1 VDVRLRKGKGC
12 RSVAWWGFFICTLLL
27 VGAYVL
33 FDLLDV
39 DGSQMNRWP
48 GHDMMVVATPEAAA
62 ERFFRADLATSS
74 SDDLIAHSLFQLS
87 FPKNCSTSPATML
100 LRIRQRRGLPRLNLA
115 REQARGS
122 SPSID
127 PI

>member
-1 VDVRLRKGKGC
+1 VDVRLRKARRC
-12 RSVAWWGFFICTLLL
+12 RSATWWGVFICTLLL
-27 VGAYVL
+27 VGAYVV

-62 ERFFRADLATSS
+62 ERFFRADLATSNPV
-74 SDDLIAHSLFQLS
+74 DLIGLSLFRLS
-87 FPKNCSTSPATML
+87 FLKTCSTSPATML
-100 LRIRQRRGLPRLNLA
+100 LRIRQSRGLPRLNLA

-122 SPSID
+122 SHTVE